1 MKKICIKAFVLVLT
15 ICILSTSAVAYNDIK
30 VPMELSLEDAIS
42 YALNNSNTLKITDI
56 TIKNQINVLEDAK
69 QIKEDLQK
77 VRLTYSFENKP
88 DDPLATALQNAL
100 IKKGYFELQNEYD
113 LEELNKSKENAE
125 AGIKLSVEQ
134 NYYSLKASEDKV
146 DIEKENL
153 DRSEK
158 EYELVKQKYELGTA
172 TKIDVLS
179 SEFELERAKTDYQN
193 AIDDYEYQ
201 RLLFNKTVGLD
212 FDTKVVLTDELVYVT
227 LDNIN
232 LDEKIDM
239 ALTDSYDYLTSK
251 HQYEL
256 AKKYMDIV
264 SMIYT
269 SSTDAYKMAKDNLE
283 IAQYT
288 LEDVKK
294 EITLKVTKA
303 YMDLIKAERNLKT
316 AQKSVELAKQ
326 AYEIAKI
333 SYETG
338 MNTALDVSKARI
350 SLREAELGYNQALL
364 AYNLA
369 IKNFEMSYK

>member
-1 MKKICIKAFVLVLT
+1 MLVICMF
-15 ICILSTSAVAYNDIK
+15 STSAVAYNGAK
-30 VPMELSLEDAIS
+30 ALMELSLEDAIK
-42 YALNNSNTLKITDI
+42 YALENNNALKITDI
-56 TIKNQINVLEDAK
+56 TIKNQINELEDAK

-100 IKKGYFELQNEYD
+100 VKKGYFELQNEYE
-113 LEELNKSKENAE
+113 LEELNKNKENAE

-153 DRSEK
+153 DRTKK
-158 EYELVKQKYELGTA
+158 EYELVKQKYELGSA
-172 TKIDVLS
+172 TMIDVLS

-193 AIDDYEYQ
+193 ALDDYEYQ

-212 FDTKVVLTDELVYVT
+212 FDTKVVLTDELEYVK

-232 LDEKIDM
+232 LDEKIEI
-239 ALTDSYDYLTSK
+239 ALTESYNYLTAK
-251 HQYEL
+251 HQYDL
-256 AKKYMDIV
+256 AKMYMDIA

-288 LEDVKK
+288 LDDAKK
-294 EITLKVTKA
+294 DITLRVTKA

-350 SLREAELGYNQALL
+350 SLREAELGYNQVLL